1 MKIRDAMTDD
11 VVTIQ
16 PQSTVMDAAVVMQ
29 AHNVGSVPVCTQD
42 GQLMGIVTDRDIVVR
57 NIANNGDPNT
67 TKVEEV
73 MTKQVIT
80 GNPDM
85 DVNQAVELMAQHKI
99 RRLPIVERNNR
110 LVGLVAL
117 GDLATNFAVNEQ
129 AGEALSEISSPS
141 RPMNVH

>member
-1 MKIRDAMTDD
+1 MKLRDIMTDD

-16 PQSTVMDAAVVMQ
+16 PQSTVMDAAIVMQ
-29 AHNVGSVPVCTQD
+29 AHNVGSVPVCTQE

-57 NIANNGDPNT
+57 NVANNGDPNT

-85 DVNQAVELMAQHKI
+85 DANQAVQLMAQNKI
-99 RRLPIVERNNR
+99 RRLPIMESNKLIGV
-110 LVGLVAL
+110 VAL
-117 GDLATNFAVNEQ
+117 GDLATNFAVNDQ